1 MKLTPLTANTFASD
15 GGAMFGL
22 VPKGIWQRLC
32 PPDGQNMIRQ
42 RANVW
47 LIETDDG
54 KKGLLESGCGDPAW
68 YAERERSL
76 HQLES
81 EWLLPQSFARLG
93 LRFEDID
100 FILLSH
106 AHWDHAGGLMDPDG
120 RPVFPNAE
128 IFLRES
134 EIRCVLDKDPL
145 LYKSYPEKIQQTF
158 QTLSHLIFPV
168 PDEEP
173 EVLPGIYLLP
183 AAGHSEGQAGIFFR
197 SAELHQRTGAPSAA
211 LFTGDNCPSQHHLRM
226 VFQSAYDTYPLKTR
240 AWKQEWLPRCAA
252 DNILLMFTHDPA
264 CFGAWIREDP
274 KQEFAVREAYTGSP
288 S

>member
-22 VPKGIWQRLC
+22 VPKGIWQGLC
-32 PPDGQNMIRQ
+32 PPDEKNMIRQ
-42 RANVW
+42 RANAW
-47 LIETDDG
+47 LIETADG

-68 YAERERSL
+68 FSERERSL

-81 EWLLPQSFARLG
+81 EWLLARSLKTLG
-93 LRFEDID
+93 IAFEDID

-106 AHWDHAGGLMDPDG
+106 AHWDHAGGLMHPDG

-128 IFLRES
+128 IFLREA
-134 EIRCVLDKDPL
+134 EVNCVLGKDPL
-145 LYKSYPEKIQQTF
+145 LYKSYPGKIQQSF
-158 QTLSHLIFPV
+158 KTLSHLIFPV
-168 PDEEP
+168 PDDDP
-173 EVLPGIYLLP
+173 EVLPGIYMLP
-183 AAGHSEGQAGIFFR
+183 APGHSEGQAGIFF
-197 SAELHQRTGAPSAA
+197 SSTELTGREGKKLSA

-252 DNILLMFTHDPA
+252 DDILLLFTHDPE

-274 KQEFAVREAYTGSP
+274 KHEFVVRETYGGNL
-288 S
+288 